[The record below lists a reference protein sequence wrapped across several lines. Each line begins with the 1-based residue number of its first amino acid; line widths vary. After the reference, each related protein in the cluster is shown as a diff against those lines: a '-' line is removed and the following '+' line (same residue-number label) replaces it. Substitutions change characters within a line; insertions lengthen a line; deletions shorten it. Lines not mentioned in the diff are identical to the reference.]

1 MVLFSRGVQ
10 RAGCSDSTMAAPV
23 AEWPVMKC
31 VRPGRPVE
39 SWVSLR
45 GRGSVMVVLACLL
58 FFSLFLLF
66 LFGEVGWFAVCYG
79 GMLERLPL
87 LQVCSVVGRG
97 DCLRKYSVQRS
108 LSFLSGGDDWPK

>member
-1 MVLFSRGVQ
+1 MLGFDDGGARGGVAGYEV
-10 RAGCSDSTMAAPV
+10 REAGEAGGELGFVAGAGVGHGCS
-23 AEWPVMKC
+23 
-31 VRPGRPVE
+31 
-39 SWVSLR
+39 
-45 GRGSVMVVLACLL
+45 CLL
-58 FFSLFLLF
+58 AFFSLFLLF